1 MVLTARRVEDDEEA
15 TEEVLVA
22 YEGEPLEIAFNSEY
36 LADFLDVVEGD
47 VEVGMTDAQSPAKL
61 TPIGDEMIYVYVVM
75 PMRLA

>member
-15 TEEVLVA
+15 AEEVLVA

-47 VEVGMTDAQSPAKL
+47 VEVGMTNAQSPAKL
-61 TPIGDEMIYVYVVM
+61 APIGDEMTYVYVVM

>member
-15 TEEVLVA
+15 AEEVLVA

-61 TPIGDEMIYVYVVM
+61 TPIGDEMTYIYVVM